1 MIVEKIKKHSG
12 WILVAFIV
20 ILFYMGM
27 NNYQWV
33 FQQVHKLMKILTPFF
48 WGFAI
53 AYILNPLMV
62 KLEKRFKLKR
72 GLSMLVCY
80 IVFFGLIGLFLAIVV
95 PVVITNLVD
104 IINLLPEYMES
115 IQSFFN
121 ETILGLSVV
130 ERLNLQEFLS
140 SNFNELGNVV
150 LNFLNITLNTVV
162 SQVVGITS
170 GLLKFIIGI
179 IISMYMLN
187 EKESFIINC
196 KKFLLAIFGK
206 TGSDKFIEIGNLTN
220 SIFSNFFVGKAIDSL
235 IIGVLCFIGLSI
247 LKAPYALLM
256 SLIVGI
262 FNMIPYFGPFIGAVP
277 AILVTLFISPLKAI
291 WVALFILLLQQL
303 DGNVIGPKILGDMVG
318 ISPFYII
325 LSIMIGGGFFGMLG
339 MLFAV
344 PFFKLMSVIIDR
356 YMEQRIEKQGLEFK
370 G

>member
-1 MIVEKIKKHSG
+1 MLEKYKKYTGWIMVAFVIILLYTGMTNYG
-12 WILVAFIV
+12 WILGQFD
-20 ILFYMGM
+20 
-27 NNYQWV
+27 
-33 FQQVHKLMKILTPFF
+33 KLMSILTPFF

-62 KLEKRFKLKR
+62 RLEKKFKLKR
-72 GLSMLVCY
+72 GMSMLGCY
-80 IVFFGLIGLFLAIVV
+80 IVFFGLIGMFISIVV
-95 PVVITNLVD
+95 PVVLTNLID
-104 IINLLPEYMES
+104 IINMLPEYMEA
-115 IQSFFN
+115 IQSFFD

-130 ERLNLQEFLS
+130 EKLNMQEFLA
-140 SNFNELGNVV
+140 SNFRELGNFV

-162 SQVVGITS
+162 SQVLGITS

-187 EKESFIINC
+187 EKESFIVNG
-196 KKFLLAIFGK
+196 KKFLLAIFGEAK
-206 TGSDKFIEIGNLTN
+206 SKRAVELGNLTN
-220 SIFSNFFVGKAIDSL
+220 HIFSNFFVGKAIDSL
-235 IIGVLCFIGLSI
+235 IIGVLCFIGLWL

-262 FNMIPYFGPFIGAVP
+262 FNMIPYFGPFIGAIP
-277 AILVTLFISPLKAI
+277 AVLVTLFISPMKAV
-291 WVALFILLLQQL
+291 WVILFILLLQQL

-344 PFFKLMSVIIDR
+344 PFFKLMSVILDQHMDQKIAN
-356 YMEQRIEKQGLEFK
+356 QGLEFK